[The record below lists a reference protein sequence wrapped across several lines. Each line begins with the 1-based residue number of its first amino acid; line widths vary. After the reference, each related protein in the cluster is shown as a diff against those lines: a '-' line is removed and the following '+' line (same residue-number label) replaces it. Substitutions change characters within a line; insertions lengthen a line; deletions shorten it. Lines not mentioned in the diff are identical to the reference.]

1 MAMENL
7 TPVIRN
13 AVRALIIRE
22 GRILLLRKE
31 GERGERF
38 ALPGGAQDLGE
49 TLEQALNRECQEEIG
64 TGVQIIDLVHIAD
77 YFKAR
82 ETTPPST
89 RHLVEFLFTCRVA
102 DDYAPRN
109 GHHPDKHQVEVV
121 WAELDEL
128 ERIPLHPVSLAS
140 HIKQIGDA
148 AQPVYLGVME

>member
-1 MAMENL
+1 MVMENL

-22 GRILLLRKE
+22 DRILLLRKE
-31 GERGERF
+31 DERGERF

-49 TLEQALNRECQEEIG
+49 TLEQALNRECREEIG

-82 ETTPPST
+82 STTPPST

-102 DDYAPRN
+102 DDYTPRKIT
-109 GHHPDKHQVEVV
+109 HPGT
-121 WAELDEL
+121 ATT
-128 ERIPLHPVSLAS
+128 RISIRS
-140 HIKQIGDA
+140 RWCGRN
-148 AQPVYLGVME
+148 

>member
-31 GERGERF
+31 DERGERF

-64 TGVQIIDLVHIAD
+64 TGVQIIDLVH
-77 YFKAR
+77 
-82 ETTPPST
+82 
-89 RHLVEFLFTCRVA
+89 VA
-102 DDYAPRN
+102 D
-109 GHHPDKHQVEVV
+109 
-121 WAELDEL
+121 
-128 ERIPLHPVSLAS
+128 
-140 HIKQIGDA
+140 
-148 AQPVYLGVME
+148 

>member
-7 TPVIRN
+7 TPIIRN
-13 AVRALIIRE
+13 AVRALIIRD

-31 GERGERF
+31 GLRGERF

-64 TGVQIIDLVHIAD
+64 TGVRIIDLVHIAD

-102 DDYAPRN
+102 DDYTPRN

-121 WAELDEL
+121 WAELDVL
-128 ERIPLHPVSLAS
+128 ERMPLFPVSLAS
-140 HIKQIGDA
+140 HIRLLDGA
-148 AQPVYLGVME
+148 VQPVYLGVME